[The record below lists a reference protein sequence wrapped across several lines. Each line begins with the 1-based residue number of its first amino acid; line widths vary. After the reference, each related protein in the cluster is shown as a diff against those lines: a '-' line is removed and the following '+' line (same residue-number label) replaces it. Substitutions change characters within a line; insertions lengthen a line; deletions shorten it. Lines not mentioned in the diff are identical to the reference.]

1 MEINGSCKELIGKG
15 EMVGG
20 FLSATVTQEKVV

>member
-1 MEINGSCKELIGKG
+1 MKTNGSCKELIGKG

-20 FLSATVTQEKVV
+20 FLSAAVTQEKVA